1 LLVRQ
6 VGQVI
11 GELKRQGLP
20 ILLVEQNLAMGL
32 AMADRAHVISRGRV
46 VHSSTPAELL
56 ANEEVKS
63 RYLGVS

>member
-1 LLVRQ
+1 
-6 VGQVI
+6 
-11 GELKRQGLP
+11 
-20 ILLVEQNLAMGL
+20 VEQNLAMGL
-32 AMADRAHVISRGRV
+32 AMADRVHVISRGRV